1 MIICNE
7 NSSQF
12 HWLEEFVFSFWLKNR
27 INDKDTLDS
36 FYMDKA
42 DSIVKKYFKD
52 FKEFSATWALKVT
65 WENMTLFA
73 DRSEVT

>member
-1 MIICNE
+1 MAIRIVLI
-7 NSSQF
+7 F
-12 HWLEEFVFSFWLKNR
+12 FVDDR
-27 INDKDTLDS
+27 INEKDTLDS

-73 DRSEVT
+73 DRSEVTKR